1 MKSVLLQVL
10 NEQKFLQMGNQIRP
24 FPKEKV
30 IPILE
35 TVAKKKKRIEKKN
48 NSKPH
53 NHVNLFNSKLQQQ
66 PPTTQLATITALA
79 PSRNFESGDRK
90 GGKKTNTTYRSFKV
104 SPSGGKK
111 SF

>member
-1 MKSVLLQVL
+1 MNKNSFKMV
-10 NEQKFLQMGNQIRP
+10 NQIRP

-35 TVAKKKKRIEKKN
+35 TVSKKKKKRKGKKTTN

-53 NHVNLFNSKLQQQ
+53 NHINLFNSKLQQQ
-66 PPTTQLATITALA
+66 PPTTQLATITVLA
-79 PSRNFESGDRK
+79 PSRNFESGDRRR
-90 GGKKTNTTYRSFKV
+90 KTHTHTHTQTYRSFKV
-104 SPSGGKK
+104 SPSGKKK

>member
-10 NEQKFLQMGNQIRP
+10 KEQKFLQMVNQIRP

-35 TVAKKKKRIEKKN
+35 TVAKKKKKKKRTN
-48 NSKPH
+48 NCKPH

-90 GGKKTNTTYRSFKV
+90 RGKKNKHNIPVVQSFTQR
-104 SPSGGKK
+104 G
-111 SF
+111 